1 MNSVF
6 LSPHFPPNFL
16 NFSVQLRQAG
26 AQVLGL
32 ADEPYESLHPELREN
47 LTEYY
52 RVSNMHDYDELV
64 RALGYFT
71 HRYGKL
77 DHLDSHNEYWLETEA
92 KLRTD
97 FNIGGIKCDHID
109 AIKRKSEMK
118 RVFLDA
124 GLKPARGK
132 VCHTEQEL
140 MALIEEVGY
149 PVVAKPDIG
158 VGAAQTFKL
167 RNERDVRHYLEDK
180 LDVDYIVEEFVSG
193 QIITYDG
200 LADPDGKSVF
210 TSSLRYSQGV
220 MDAVNDDSDI
230 YYYAV
235 RKIEPEL
242 DKDGQAV
249 LRAFDVR
256 ARFFHFEF
264 FLTAEGT
271 FIPLEVN
278 IRPPGGLTLNMFNY
292 VFDFDCYRTWAE
304 MVVTGQAPTVGP
316 RLFYCIYIGRKN
328 RISYSLSHSR
338 VLDKYRGLIVHH
350 ERINSIFSAAIG
362 NYGYL
367 LRSPDLEPLIKA
379 AEAIQKR
386 ESNDVF

>member
-16 NFSVQLRQAG
+16 NFSVQLKRAG
-26 AQVLGL
+26 AKVLGI

-71 HRYGKL
+71 HHYGKL

-92 KLRTD
+92 RLRTD
-97 FNIGGIKCDHID
+97 FNIGGIKCDNID
-109 AIKRKSEMK
+109 AIKHKSEMK
-118 RVFLDA
+118 RVFLEC
-124 GLKPARGK
+124 GLKPARGR
-132 VCHTEQEL
+132 VCHSREEL
-140 MALIEEVGY
+140 LALIEEVGY
-149 PVVAKPDIG
+149 PVVAKPDVG
-158 VGAAQTFKL
+158 VGAAKTFKIK
-167 RNERDVRHYLEDK
+167 NERDVEHYLEEN

-200 LADPDGKSVF
+200 LADFDGNAVF
-210 TSSLRYSQGV
+210 TSSLRYSRGV
-220 MDAVNDDSDI
+220 MDAVNEDSDI

-235 RKIEPEL
+235 REIEPEL
-242 DKDGQAV
+242 DDAGQAV

-256 ARFFHFEF
+256 GRFFHFEF
-264 FLTAEGT
+264 FLTSSGT

-292 VFDFDCYRTWAE
+292 VFDFDCYNTWAQ
-304 MVVTGQAPTVGP
+304 MIVSGTAPPVGP
-316 RLFYCIYIGRKN
+316 RLYYCMYVGRKN
-328 RISYSLSHSR
+328 RISYALSHSR
-338 VLDKYRGLIVHH
+338 VLEKFRTLIVHH
-350 ERINSIFSAAIG
+350 ERINSIFAAAIG

-367 LRSPDLEPLIKA
+367 LRHPELEPLIEA

-386 ESNDVF
+386 ETNEVF